1 MNKELLEYEIKRKG
15 YTISQFCGVIGMP
28 TSTFYK
34 KCNPNCSSDFTR
46 KEMMDIAT
54 SLELES
60 LSPIFFDDKVS

>member
-15 YTISQFCGVIGMP
+15 YTISRFCAEIGMP

-46 KEMMDIAT
+46 QEMIDIANK
-54 SLELES
+54 LELDS
-60 LSPIFFDDKVS
+60 LHPIFFDNRVS